1 MAELMEVTEAL
12 AVAIDEMVVVV
23 LELVLLDKEIMVE
36 QQLLELGKELRV
48 VVEKEQSVELEVV
61 AHQEVNKV
69 ELVE

>member
-1 MAELMEVTEAL
+1 
-12 AVAIDEMVVVV
+12 
-23 LELVLLDKEIMVE
+23 
-36 QQLLELGKELRV
+36 V